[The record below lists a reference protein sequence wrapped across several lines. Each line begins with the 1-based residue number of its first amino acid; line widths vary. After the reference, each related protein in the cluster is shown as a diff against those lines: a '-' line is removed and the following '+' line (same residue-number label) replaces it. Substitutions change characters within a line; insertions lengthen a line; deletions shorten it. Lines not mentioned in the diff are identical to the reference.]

1 MSGDLGRGSVSVHGV
16 LKLEDGMNVAD
27 LRKQLDSLPASGV
40 LYLGDIQTLSEKQ
53 VRIAVEI
60 KGGTLAG
67 KEL

>member
-1 MSGDLGRGSVSVHGV
+1 
-16 LKLEDGMNVAD
+16 MNVAD